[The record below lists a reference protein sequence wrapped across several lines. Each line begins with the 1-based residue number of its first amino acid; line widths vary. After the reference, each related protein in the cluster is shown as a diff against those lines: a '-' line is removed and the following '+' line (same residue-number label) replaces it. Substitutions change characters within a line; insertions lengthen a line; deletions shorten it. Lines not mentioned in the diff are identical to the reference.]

1 MFLTRLAVVR
11 PLTVLMGL
19 LGLVIMG
26 AVSYTFLKIDRLPPI
41 SIPFV
46 SVNMAYTGA
55 TAQDVE
61 QLITEPIENAVSGM
75 SGVYSISSSSSEGVA
90 SVFVQLVD
98 GTDPTEASLEVERR
112 VNAIRSKLPA
122 DASDPRVNKADPSQ
136 QPIME
141 VALTGTS
148 LDQLFEVA
156 NDQFVPDL
164 ESIPGVAQINISG
177 GLQSEVQV
185 QIDYSKL
192 SAYGIT
198 LAQVSSALNNA
209 NVDAPVGSIQQGQQE
224 LDVRSLGGFQTIDSL
239 ANMVVAQSSTAGP
252 ILLKDVAHVGMG
264 YKRTTQL
271 QRLNGQDAVGM
282 QIVKQSDANA
292 LQVADSVRV
301 ALARLQDLLPS
312 GSQVVITNDTSVFT
326 RASLDAIQHDLL
338 LSVMLVAGVMLLFL
352 HAWRHTVIVLLA
364 IPTSLISTF
373 LVMYALGF
381 SLNIMSLMAL
391 ALMIGILVDDS
402 IVVLENIHRHL
413 GLGESPHL
421 AAINGRNEI
430 GLAAI
435 AITTA
440 DVVVYTPVAFISGVL
455 GQLFRQYGLTVVAAT
470 LFSLLISFTLTP
482 MLASRWLRH
491 EESTGTSPFS
501 HFGRWWD
508 EHFAALSQWVANTVP
523 LAVRGRWIVVLVC
536 GALVAGT
543 FAMVPLGMIGSE
555 YAPQE
560 DDNTFSVNLNAPPG
574 TALSSIDD
582 STKQMEGFLQSLPE
596 AQYVFT
602 SVTLSSGFGR
612 GGARSS
618 MDVQVVPKQQRTRSI
633 FEMIDQIRAFGR
645 RLPGVQTSINVQS
658 PLGGGGGFGGS
669 GTASVNVQIAGPD
682 LATLNQI
689 SQQVMATMATIPG
702 MADVQNSSDAGNPEL
717 HIQLDQ
723 ARMAQ
728 LNVNAQT
735 VATAL
740 RTAVSGA
747 VITEYRPTGATQLDI
762 TLIANDAQRMNLASI
777 SAIPVGTGG
786 TGGTGGTAAT
796 TTGAAATTVTS
807 GTSLSPN
814 IVTLGQ
820 VATIGYGTGPVQIQR
835 VDRNRT
841 MTITGTATGRSL
853 GDVANDVTAAMK
865 QFSLPAGYSWQ
876 IRGGVQQLN
885 NSFATLGQAL
895 ILSIVLEYMLMV
907 ALYESWFYPI
917 VLILGVPLGVVGA
930 LWGLYF
936 THNTLNIFS
945 IIGLIMAV
953 GLVTKT
959 GILLVDFTNTLRRR
973 GLPRTEALSEAARVR
988 LRPILMTTA
997 TMTFGML
1004 PLALKLE
1011 PGAESRAPMAVV
1023 VIGGL
1028 LTSTL
1033 LAIFVTPALYTL
1045 LDDVQSK
1052 FFRPP
1057 RLEPTRDQLGV
1068 PTAVATTRSAAGA
1081 ARVEA
1086 AVGSGTAATAPAA
1099 GLTRSGPTRT
1109 NGHATAGGAA
1119 TATEPIWLRKLREGN
1134 FEDEV

>member
-75 SGVYSISSSSSEGVA
+75 SGVYSIQSTSSEGV
-90 SVFVQLVD
+90 SNVFVQLVD
-98 GTDPTEASLEVERR
+98 GTDPTQASLEVERR
-112 VNAIRSKLPA
+112 VNAIRNKMPA
-122 DASDPRVNKADPSQ
+122 DAGDPRVNKADPSQ

-148 LDQLFEVA
+148 QDQLFEVA
-156 NDQFVPDL
+156 NDQFLPDL

-177 GLQSEVQV
+177 GLQTEIQV
-185 QIDYSKL
+185 KIDYAKL
-192 SAYGIT
+192 AAYGVT
-198 LAQVSSALNNA
+198 LAQINTALTNA
-209 NVDAPVGSIQQGQQE
+209 NVDAPIGSIQQGQAQ
-224 LDVRSLGGFQTIDSL
+224 LDVRSLGAFQTLDDLSH
-239 ANMVVAQSSTAGP
+239 MVVAQTTTGGP
-252 ILLKDVAHVGMG
+252 ITLQDIGSVGRG
-264 YKRTTQL
+264 YKDITQF
-271 QRLNGQDAVGM
+271 QRLNGQDAVGL

-292 LQVADSVRV
+292 LQVADAVRV
-301 ALARLQDLLPS
+301 ELAKLQDLLPS
-312 GSQVVITNDTSVFT
+312 GSQVIITNDTSVFT
-326 RASLDAIQHDLL
+326 RASLDSIQHDLL
-338 LSVMLVAGVMLLFL
+338 LSVLLVGGVMLLFL

-364 IPTSLISTF
+364 IPTSLVSTF

-413 GLGESPHL
+413 QMGEDAHN
-421 AAINGRNEI
+421 AAINGRGEI
-430 GLAAI
+430 GMAAI
-435 AITTA
+435 AITMA
-440 DVVVYTPVAFISGVL
+440 DVVVYTPIAFVSGVL

-482 MLASRWLRH
+482 MLASRWLTHTRP
-491 EESTGTSPFS
+491 GNSPWS
-501 HFGRWWD
+501 RFGVWWD
-508 EHFAALSQWVANTVP
+508 EHFEQLGRFVGRTVP
-523 LAVRGRWIVVLVC
+523 WAIAARWLVLLVC
-536 GALVAGT
+536 LGLVVGS
-543 FAMVPLGMIGSE
+543 FAMVPLGLIGSE

-574 TALSSIDD
+574 TALSGIDAP
-582 STKQMEGFLQSLPE
+582 TKQMEAYLQSLPE
-596 AQYVFT
+596 TQYVFT
-602 SVTLSSGFGR
+602 SVQTTGGFGR

-633 FEMIDQIRAFGR
+633 FDMINDVRNYGR
-645 RLPGVQTSINVQS
+645 RIPGVQTSVNVQS
-658 PLGGGGGFGGS
+658 PLGGGGGFGGG

-682 LATLNQI
+682 LDTLNQI
-689 SQQVMATMATIPG
+689 SDQVIATLSTIPG
-702 MADVQNSSDAGNPEL
+702 MADVQNSSNAGNPEL
-717 HIQLDQ
+717 HIQLDR

-728 LNVNAQT
+728 LNVTSQA

-740 RTAVSGA
+740 RTAVSGS
-747 VITEYRPTGATQLDI
+747 VVSEYRPEGATQLDI
-762 TLIANDAQRMNLASI
+762 TLIANDVQRANLASI
-777 SAIPVGTGG
+777 SAIPVGTGTA
-786 TGGTGGTAAT
+786 TGGGGTTTAT
-796 TTGAAATTVTS
+796 TTTAANTAVTS
-807 GTSLSPN
+807 GTSSTPG

-820 VATIGYGTGPVQIQR
+820 VATIGYGTGPVSIQR

-841 MTITGTATGRSL
+841 MTISGTATGRSL
-853 GDVANDVTAAMK
+853 GDVANDVSAAMK
-865 QFSLPAGYSWQ
+865 LMSLPAGYSWS

-895 ILSIVLEYMLMV
+895 ILSVLLEYMLLV

-917 VLILGVPLGVVGA
+917 VLILGVPLGITGA
-930 LWGLYF
+930 LWALF
-936 THNTLNIFS
+936 VTHNTLNIFS

-953 GLVTKT
+953 GLVAKT
-959 GILLVDFTNTLRRR
+959 GILLVDYTNTLRKR
-973 GLPRTEALSEAARVR
+973 GMGRTEALAEAARVR

-997 TMTFGML
+997 TMSFGML

-1028 LTSTL
+1028 LTSTF
-1033 LAIFVTPALYTL
+1033 LAIFVTPSLYTL
-1045 LDDVQSK
+1045 LDDLQGL

-1057 RLEPTRDQLGV
+1057 RVAAPVPAERVQVPTPTPVPAATTGGVLVATGGGNGHNGNGHGIEPT
-1068 PTAVATTRSAAGA
+1068 
-1081 ARVEA
+1081 
-1086 AVGSGTAATAPAA
+1086 
-1099 GLTRSGPTRT
+1099 
-1109 NGHATAGGAA
+1109 
-1119 TATEPIWLRKLREGN
+1119 WLQKLRMRE
-1134 FEDEV
+1134 FDDD

>member
-46 SVNMAYTGA
+46 SISMSYTGA
-55 TAQDVE
+55 TAQDIE
-61 QLITEPIENAVSGM
+61 QLIAEPIENAVSGM
-75 SGVYSISSSSSEGVA
+75 SGVQSITSTSSEGSA
-90 SVFVQLVD
+90 SVNVQLVD
-98 GTDPTEASLEVERR
+98 GTDPTQAALEVERR
-112 VNAIRSKLPA
+112 VNGIRNRLPA

-141 VALTGTS
+141 VAITGAQ

-156 NDQFVPDL
+156 NDQFVPEL
-164 ESIPGVAQINISG
+164 ESIPGVAQINVSG
-177 GLQSEVQV
+177 GLQTEVQV
-185 QIDYSKL
+185 KIDYSKL
-192 SAYGIT
+192 QAYGIT
-198 LAQVSSALNNA
+198 LSQITTALTNA
-209 NVDAPVGSIQQGQQE
+209 NVNAPVGSIQQGQVQ
-224 LDVRSLGGFQTIDSL
+224 LDVRSLGAFQTIDDLS
-239 ANMVVAQSSTAGP
+239 NIVISQSTTGGPVV
-252 ILLKDVAHVGMG
+252 LKDLATIGLG
-264 YKRTTQL
+264 YKQQTQL
-271 QRLNGQDAVGM
+271 QRLNGTDAIGL

-301 ALARLQDLLPS
+301 ALGRLQNLLPS

-326 RASLDAIQHDLL
+326 RSSLDAIQHDLL
-338 LSVMLVAGVMLLFL
+338 LSVLLVGAVMLLFL

-413 GLGESPHL
+413 TLGENPQQ
-421 AAINGRNEI
+421 AAITGRGEI
-430 GLAAI
+430 GMAAI
-435 AITTA
+435 AITMA
-440 DVVVYTPVAFISGVL
+440 DVVVYTPIAFISGVL

-482 MLASRWLRH
+482 MLASRWLQHTEKAGSRN
-491 EESTGTSPFS
+491 PLNR
-501 HFGRWWD
+501 FGVWWD
-508 EHFAALSQWVANTVP
+508 EHFDMLGRWVGRTVP
-523 LAVRGRWIVVLVC
+523 LAVKGRWVVLLICV
-536 GALVAGT
+536 GLIVGS
-543 FAMVPLGMIGSE
+543 FAMVPLGFIGTE

-560 DDNTFSVNLNAPPG
+560 DDNTFSVSMSAPPG
-574 TALSSIDD
+574 TALTAMDAAS
-582 STKQMEGFLQSLPE
+582 KQMEAYLQSLPE
-596 AQYVFT
+596 TQYVFT
-602 SVTLSSGFGR
+602 SVSGGGGGGFGR

-618 MDVQVVPKQQRTRSI
+618 MDVQLVPKDQRSRSV
-633 FEMIDQIRAFGR
+633 FEITDQVRQVGR
-645 RLPGVQTSINVQS
+645 RIPGMQVSANVPS
-658 PLGGGGGFGGS
+658 PLGGGGGFGGG

-682 LATLNQI
+682 LGTLNQVSDQI
-689 SQQVMATMATIPG
+689 IATMSTIPG
-702 MADVQNSSDAGNPEL
+702 MADVQNSSNAGNPEL
-717 HIQLDQ
+717 HIQLDR

-728 LNVNAQT
+728 LNVTSQT

-740 RTAVSGA
+740 RTAVSGT
-747 VITEYRPTGATQLDI
+747 VVTPYRPEGATQLDI
-762 TLIANDAQRMNLASI
+762 TLVANDAQRMDLNSI
-777 SAIPVGTGG
+777 AAIPVGTGAA
-786 TGGTGGTAAT
+786 TGGAGTTSAAN
-796 TTGAAATTVTS
+796 GAVTS
-807 GTSLSPN
+807 GTSGTPG

-820 VATIGYGTGPVQIQR
+820 IATIGYGTGPVQIQR

-841 MTITGTATGRSL
+841 MTISGTATGRSL
-853 GDVANDVTAAMK
+853 GDVAKDVTTTLR
-865 QFSLPAGYSWQ
+865 QITLPAGYSWQ

-895 ILSIVLEYMLMV
+895 VLSVVLEYMLLV

-917 VLILGVPLGVVGA
+917 VLILGVPLGIVGSLWA
-930 LWGLYF
+930 LF
-936 THNTLNIFS
+936 ITHNTLNIFS

-953 GLVTKT
+953 GLVAKT
-959 GILLVDFTNTLRRR
+959 GILLVDFTNTLRKR
-973 GLPRTEALSEAARVR
+973 GLPRTEALAEAARVR

-1028 LTSTL
+1028 LTSTF
-1033 LAIFVTPALYTL
+1033 LAIFVTPSLYTL
-1045 LDDVQSK
+1045 LDDLQSLV
-1052 FFRPP
+1052 FRPGRARVP
-1057 RLEPTRDQLGV
+1057 V
-1068 PTAVATTRSAAGA
+1068 PTERVAEPAPVPVGAVAMGNGHHGNGNGNGHNGEPVWLQRLKAGA
-1081 ARVEA
+1081 
-1086 AVGSGTAATAPAA
+1086 
-1099 GLTRSGPTRT
+1099 
-1109 NGHATAGGAA
+1109 
-1119 TATEPIWLRKLREGN
+1119 
-1134 FEDEV
+1134 FEDE